1 MIVDSTTFYPAPAF
15 KKFIKVHG
23 KTKQLRNFR
32 ERLREESPDFIS
44 ILAKKYKQDSCLYLI
59 SGKTSDIFIEL
70 MQKISY
76 FRELRTNIEKYMPR
90 KPKTISVKDA
100 FNQLEKGKFKI

>member
-1 MIVDSTTFYPAPAF
+1 MIVDSTTSYPAPAF
-15 KKFIKVHG
+15 KKFIKVQG
-23 KTKQLRNFR
+23 KTKPLRNFR